1 MSEPAVLS
9 IQRNDGTGAK
19 PWRFA
24 GVLPIAFVAAIVLL
38 AFLPWYADFAT
49 QRLLVEVFTLF
60 AIAFA
65 WNLLAGYGG
74 MVAIGQHV
82 FVGIGS
88 YSLFAISDAFHL
100 NPWLVLPIATLCSA
114 TAALLFAGPM
124 FRLSGAYFAVGTWVL
139 AEMARIAALNT
150 DWLGAGAGMPLEMI
164 GEFDRWSRNAYVYW
178 AALVVGVGAFA
189 IGAGVLRSRVG
200 LALISVRDS
209 EAAAL
214 ACGVPA
220 TLAKLSLWV
229 IAAAIT
235 GTAGAVSYMSTL
247 QVTPDA
253 SFSLNWTASAI
264 FIVVLGGI
272 GTIEGPVIGTIVYFA
287 LRETFADFGAWY
299 FVGLGALAVATMIV
313 APGGA
318 WGLLARYV
326 NIDPFGI
333 RRRMPGDRS
342 GNHPI
347 PQTKQER
354 L

>member
-9 IQRNDGTGAK
+9 IPRNDDSGAK

-24 GVLPIAFVAAIVLL
+24 RALPIALVAAVGLL

-82 FVGIGS
+82 FVGIGA
-88 YSLFAISDAFHL
+88 YSLFAISAAFHL
-100 NPWLVLPIATLCSA
+100 NPWLALPIATLCSA
-114 TAALLFAGPM
+114 SAALIFAGPM
-124 FRLSGAYFAVGTWVL
+124 FRLNGAYFAVGTWVL

-150 DWLGAGAGMPLEMI
+150 GWLGAGAGMPLEMI

-178 AALVVGVGAFA
+178 AALVVGVGSFA
-189 IGAGVLRSRVG
+189 IGAVVLRSRLG
-200 LALISVRDS
+200 LALMSVRDS
-209 EAAAL
+209 EAAAI

-220 TLAKLSLWV
+220 TLARLSLWV
-229 IAAAIT
+229 ITAAMT

-272 GTIEGPVIGTIVYFA
+272 GTIEGPVIGTAVYFA

-299 FVGLGALAVATMIV
+299 FIGLGSLAVATMIM

-318 WGLLARYV
+318 WSLLARYK

-333 RRRMPGDRS
+333 RRRMPDNLS
-342 GNHPI
+342 GNHARSKDSL
-347 PQTKQER
+347 T
-354 L
+354 

>member
-9 IQRNDGTGAK
+9 AQGKDDGGTKG
-19 PWRFA
+19 WRVSA
-24 GVLPIAFVAAIVLL
+24 GLPIAFVPVVILL
-38 AFLPWYADFAT
+38 AMLPWYADFAA

-65 WNLLAGYGG
+65 WNMLAGYGG

-88 YSLFAISDAFHL
+88 YSLFAISNTFHL
-100 NPWLVLPIATLCSA
+100 NPWLALPVATVCTA
-114 TAALLFAGPM
+114 TAALIFAGPM
-124 FRLSGAYFAVGTWVL
+124 FRLAGAYFAVGTWVL
-139 AEMARIAALNT
+139 AEIARIAAVNI

-164 GEFDRWSRNAYVYW
+164 GEFDRWARNAYVYW
-178 AALVVGVGAFA
+178 AALGVGVGAFA
-189 IGAGVLRSRVG
+189 VGAIVLRSRLG
-200 LALISVRDS
+200 LALMSVRDA

-214 ACGVPA
+214 ASGVPA
-220 TLAKLSLWV
+220 TRAKLSLWV
-229 IAAAIT
+229 IAAAVT

-272 GTIEGPVIGTIVYFA
+272 GTIEGPVIGTAVYFA

-299 FVGLGALAVATMIV
+299 FIGLGSLAVVTMIV

-318 WGLLARYV
+318 WSVLARYA
-326 NIDPFGI
+326 NLDPFGI
-333 RRRMPGDRS
+333 RRRTPGDPS
-342 GNHPI
+342 ASHQSPS
-347 PQTKQER
+347 PKQER
-354 L
+354 Q